1 MKKKQSMASVNRSH
15 DAREFVYERLL
26 PQGITISME
35 WLVKAF
41 AHRKDIHRGEPQGVI
56 EWVLNKWNLPP
67 QDGMIGPF
75 PKGKGPHDDRKI

>member
-1 MKKKQSMASVNRSH
+1 M
-15 DAREFVYERLL
+15 
-26 PQGITISME
+26 
-35 WLVKAF
+35 KAF